1 MEHSVTTNHVWRER
15 KETMRT
21 NVGRSAKRHTS
32 TLCGRCVAFFTCV
45 FVCVRVC
52 GWGPANTAS
61 SGMVLV
67 NPFVSSFGG
76 EAQ

>member
-1 MEHSVTTNHVWRER
+1 KRDYADKCWTKCEATHLHTCIKVAVAGER
-15 KETMRT
+15 AQSAFD
-21 NVGRSAKRHTS
+21 VVFSAVVALRSSR
-32 TLCGRCVAFFTCV
+32 
-45 FVCVRVC
+45 

>member
-1 MEHSVTTNHVWRER
+1 MLDEV
-15 KETMRT
+15 
-21 NVGRSAKRHTS
+21 RSDTPPHFAVVALRS
-32 TLCGRCVAFFTCV
+32 SRVFLCAYV
-45 FVCVRVC
+45 FVRS